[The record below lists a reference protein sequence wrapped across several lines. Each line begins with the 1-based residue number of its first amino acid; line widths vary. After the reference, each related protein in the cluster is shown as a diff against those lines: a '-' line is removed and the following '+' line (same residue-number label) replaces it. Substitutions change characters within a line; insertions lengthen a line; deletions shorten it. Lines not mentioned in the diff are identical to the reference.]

1 MADVISVHLFG
12 TALVTTNRIQVKM
25 SKSKQ
30 KGTAAETAVVKY
42 LKANGFPKAERRAL
56 QGNLDKGDI
65 SGIDDVVFEVKDH
78 KKMELAGWVKELEVE
93 VDNADAVTGA
103 VIHKRKGT
111 TDVGEWYA
119 TMPVYMFLS
128 LIRELDV

>member
-1 MADVISVHLFG
+1 V
-12 TALVTTNRIQVKM
+12 RM

-30 KGTAAETAVVKY
+30 KGTSAETAVVKY
-42 LKANGFPKAERRAL
+42 LKANGFPRAERRAL

-65 SGIDDVVFEVKDH
+65 SGVDDVVFEVKDH
-78 KKMELAGWVKELEVE
+78 KKMELSGWVKELVVE
-93 VDNADAVTGA
+93 VDNANAVTGA

-128 LIRELDV
+128 LIRELNV

>member
-1 MADVISVHLFG
+1 
-12 TALVTTNRIQVKM
+12 VKM

-56 QGNLDKGDI
+56 TGALDKGDI

-78 KKMELAGWVKELEVE
+78 KKMELSGWVKELEVE
-93 VDNADAVTGA
+93 VDNANAVTGA
-103 VIHKRKGT
+103 VVHKRKGT

-119 TMPVYMFLS
+119 TMPFYMFLS

>member
-1 MADVISVHLFG
+1 MADVISVHPFG
-12 TALVTTNRIQVKM
+12 IALAITNRIQVKM

-56 QGNLDKGDI
+56 TGALDKGDI

-78 KKMELAGWVKELEVE
+78 KKMELSGWVKELEVE
-93 VDNADAVTGA
+93 VDNANAVTGA
-103 VIHKRKGT
+103 VVHKRRGT

-119 TMPVYMFLS
+119 TMPFYMFLS

>member
-1 MADVISVHLFG
+1 
-12 TALVTTNRIQVKM
+12 M

-65 SGIDDVVFEVKDH
+65 SGVDDVVFEVKDH
-78 KKMELAGWVKELEVE
+78 KKMELSGWVKELVVE

-103 VIHKRKGT
+103 VIHKKRGT
-111 TDVGEWYA
+111 LDVGEWYA
-119 TMPVYMFLS
+119 TIPVWVYIDL
-128 LIRELDV
+128 LIEAGY

>member
-1 MADVISVHLFG
+1 
-12 TALVTTNRIQVKM
+12 M

-65 SGIDDVVFEVKDH
+65 S
-78 KKMELAGWVKELEVE
+78 LRQ
-93 VDNADAVTGA
+93 T
-103 VIHKRKGT
+103 RR
-111 TDVGEWYA
+111 
-119 TMPVYMFLS
+119 
-128 LIRELDV
+128 REI

>member
-1 MADVISVHLFG
+1 
-12 TALVTTNRIQVKM
+12 M

-78 KKMELAGWVKELEVE
+78 KKMELSGWVKELEVE
-93 VDNADAVTGA
+93 VDNADAITGA

-128 LIRELDV
+128 LIRELNV